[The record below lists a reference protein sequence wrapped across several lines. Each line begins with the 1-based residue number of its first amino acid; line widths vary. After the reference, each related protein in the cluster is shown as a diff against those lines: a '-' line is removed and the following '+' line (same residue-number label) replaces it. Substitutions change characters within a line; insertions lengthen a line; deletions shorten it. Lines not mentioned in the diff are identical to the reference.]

1 MQKKLLLVMLL
12 VACVALSGCALVVK
26 DAERDKAQVIVDVNG
41 ETVDKATMSQLI
53 TEQQND
59 MMNSY
64 YQMYASF
71 GIPFDPSY
79 VDTST
84 VPQTAIDGE
93 VRRLVLSQ
101 KLASMPEL
109 ALTAEEEAEI
119 QAHGEEE
126 YNEILDQVKTVYLS
140 ESEKEGDEL
149 TEEAKAYALTLDRRF
164 NLDYFVD
171 HARQEKTAEKL
182 RAYAVRDVV
191 VTDDEVKT
199 EFDARVAADKEK
211 FEGDDVTAFGT
222 AVNGAETVY
231 YRPAGYR
238 YVKQVL
244 VGFPTE
250 NSSAISA
257 ANSAKTSAQTALDNA
272 QAALEANT
280 TALAAEDL
288 TEEKKAELEAAK
300 PALQEAVDA
309 ATADLAE
316 KTAAAD
322 QALADAFAAIQPTV
336 DEVMAKVAAGEDF
349 EALIETYNTDPG
361 MKNEPGKTNGYA
373 ICAGYTPFETA
384 FVDAAMALE
393 KVGDVSEPI
402 RSDSYGY
409 YIIRYQSDIEA
420 GPVAYE
426 DVQASIQEELLED
439 KQDETYDAAVA
450 QWTSEADVKT
460 YIERLSN

>member
-288 TEEKKAELEAAK
+288 TEEKKAELTEAKAG
-300 PALQEAVDA
+300 LEQAV
-309 ATADLAE
+309 
-316 KTAAAD
+316 
-322 QALADAFAAIQPTV
+322 ADAQTAYDEAQAKSREAIDNAFVNLQPKV
-336 DEVMAKVAAGEDF
+336 DEIQQKLAAGEDF
-349 EALIETYNTDPG
+349 DALMEQYGEDPG
-361 MKNEPGKTNGYA
+361 MQSEPGKTNGYA
-373 ICAGYTPFETA
+373 VCAGYTPFMSE
-384 FVDAAMALE
+384 FVDAAMALAN
-393 KVGDVSEPI
+393 VGDVSEPI
-402 RSDSYGY
+402 KNDTYGIH
-409 YIIRYQSDIEA
+409 IIKYVSDIAE
-420 GPVAYE
+420 GPVALE
-426 DVQASIQEELLED
+426 NFEESIRSSLLSS
-439 KQDETYDAAVA
+439 KQDETYSNAVTE
-450 QWTSEADVKT
+450 WTNATKIQYNENRLAD
-460 YIERLSN
+460 